1 MWDLIVILQLTLY
14 VLKNMYLHFMSFIH
28 FDMTRAIEIPQD
40 KNEAKA
46 SAKMVFIML
55 NRIHSVPAR

>member
-14 VLKNMYLHFMSFIH
+14 VLKNMYLHFMSFLH
-28 FDMTRAIEIPQD
+28 VDMTQAIEIPQD

-46 SAKMVFIML
+46 SVKMVFIML